1 MKLGDDRQA
10 ALKARFRQTKLYQA
24 AVLVPLGG
32 AAFLFANAHRYSVD
46 LGLAPVLLGAVFLLG
61 VAVAF
66 SWINWRCPA
75 CRAQLGFRW
84 NPHHCPGCGLVLG
97 SR

>member
-1 MKLGDDRQA
+1 MRFGDERNA
-10 ALKARFRQTKLYQA
+10 ALKAKFRETRRYQV

-32 AAFLFANAHRYSVD
+32 AVLLLGNAQRYSVD
-46 LGLAPVLLGAVFLLG
+46 LGLAPILLGAAFLLV
-61 VAVAF
+61 VALAF

-75 CRAQLGFRW
+75 CRTQLGLRW
-84 NPHHCPGCGLVLG
+84 NPDPCTGCGFTFR